1 MQAGTVQT
9 DSKRGKATGP
19 VLKTI
24 VNREPRPTGPV
35 IETWLGLDESGSFY
49 VPDLR
54 GFSVSVAATSLP
66 ENALISVG
74 NTSET
79 FLERAARRSGDP
91 LIPQPD
97 GGHAHH
103 RGLTALDDV
112 APHTMVEIRR
122 FFIDYKVLEEK
133 EVEVEPFHGRERA
146 LQVIRQALEDYRAL
160 NPPR

>member
-74 NTSET
+74 NQKILAPVQKAMTVMLLQAEK
-79 FLERAARRSGDP
+79 P
-91 LIPQPD
+91 PPPKPIPTPKPKVDIPAPKLVVPD
-97 GGHAHH
+97 IPVIDEPPPPRFSMITG
-103 RGLTALDDV
+103 TPSALDISG
-112 APHTMVEIRR
+112 ATSRGIASA
-122 FFIDYKVLEEK
+122 VL
-133 EVEVEPFHGRERA
+133 PAG
-146 LQVIRQALEDYRAL
+146 
-160 NPPR
+160 